1 MNIYL
6 IIAAALSLGITAIL
20 GIWLIP
26 YLRKLKYG
34 QTILDIGPN
43 WHKNKQGTPTMGGIM
58 FIAGVTAAVAAAF
71 CAAVMNDPTLNEGY
85 NKILNT
91 RLISG
96 LLMALGYALIGFADD
111 FVKVTKKQNLGL
123 TAKQKL
129 VVQFAVAALYMWSLV
144 AAGDTSTTLIIP
156 FIGQWDIGV
165 LYYPLCVIA
174 IAYIVNSVNLTDGLD
189 GLAASVTFMAC
200 IGFIMAAS
208 VLGFFQISLMGCA
221 VAGGCVG
228 FLIYNFY
235 PAKVFMGD
243 TGSMFLGGCVVA
255 MAFGIGMP
263 LILAFTG
270 IIYICESMSVVLQ
283 VISFK
288 TTGKRIFKMSPIHHH
303 FEMSGYNEIQI
314 VFAFSFITLIG
325 SLLAFFAAR
334 NVI

>member
-1 MNIYL
+1 MNVYL
-6 IIAAALSLGITAIL
+6 VISALLSLGITAIL

-43 WHKNKQGTPTMGGIM
+43 WHKNKQGTPTMGGLM
-58 FIAGVTAAVAAAF
+58 FIAGVIIA
-71 CAAVMNDPTLNEGY
+71 CAASFGLAVMKDPTLAEGY

-91 RLISG
+91 RLFSG
-96 LLMALGYALIGFADD
+96 LLMALGFALIGFADD
-111 FVKVTKKQNLGL
+111 YVKVSKKQNLGL

-129 VVQFAVAALYMWSLV
+129 VVQFVVSALYLWSLY
-144 AAGDTSTTLIIP
+144 AAGDSSTTLIIP
-156 FIGQWDIGV
+156 FIGQLDIG
-165 LYYPLCVIA
+165 LAYYPLCVIG

-189 GLAASVTFMAC
+189 GLAASVTFMASV
-200 IGFIMAAS
+200 GFILAAS
-208 VLGFFQISLMGCA
+208 VLGFFQIGLLGCA

-303 FEMSGYNEIQI
+303 FEMSGYNEVQI
-314 VFAFSFITLIG
+314 VFAFSFVTLIG
-325 SLLAFFAAR
+325 SLLALFAAR
-334 NVI
+334 SLM

>member
-6 IIAAALSLGITAIL
+6 VISALLSLGITAIL

-43 WHKNKQGTPTMGGIM
+43 WHKNKQGTPTMGGLM
-58 FIAGVTAAVAAAF
+58 FIAGVIIACAAAF
-71 CAAVMNDPTLNEGY
+71 GLAVMKDPSLTEGY

-91 RLISG
+91 RLFSG
-96 LLMALGYALIGFADD
+96 LLMAVGFALIGFADD
-111 FVKVTKKQNLGL
+111 YVKVSKKQNLGL

-129 VVQFAVAALYMWSLV
+129 VVQFLVSAVYLWSLY

-156 FIGQWDIGV
+156 FIGQLDIGFA
-165 LYYPLCVIA
+165 YYPLCVIA

-189 GLAASVTFMAC
+189 GLAASVTFMASV
-200 IGFIMAAS
+200 GFILAAS
-208 VLGFFQISLMGCA
+208 VLGFFQVSLFGCA

-303 FEMSGYNEIQI
+303 FEMSGYNEVQI
-314 VFAFSFITLIG
+314 VFAFSFVTLIG
-325 SLLAFFAAR
+325 SLLALFAAR
-334 NVI
+334 GLL

>member
-1 MNIYL
+1 VNTYL

-43 WHKNKQGTPTMGGIM
+43 WHKNKQGTPTMGGLM
-58 FIAGVTAAVAAAF
+58 FIAGVIISCAVVFILAGPEITAQG
-71 CAAVMNDPTLNEGY
+71 EY
-85 NKILNT
+85 SSILNN
-91 RLISG
+91 RLFSG
-96 LLMALGYALIGFADD
+96 LLMALGYALIGFVDD
-111 FVKVTKKQNLGL
+111 YVKVSKKQNLGL

-129 VVQFAVAALYMWSLV
+129 VLQFAVAGVYLWSLYS
-144 AAGDTSTTLIIP
+144 AGGASSVLVIP
-156 FIGQWDIGV
+156 FIGQFDIGV
-165 LYYPLCVIA
+165 IYYPLCA
-174 IAYIVNSVNLTDGLD
+174 IGIVYIVNSVNLTDGLD
-189 GLAASVTFMAC
+189 GLAASVTFMSC
-200 IGFIMAAS
+200 IGFILAAAR
-208 VLGFFQISLMGCA
+208 LGFFQVSLLGCA

-255 MAFGIGMP
+255 LAFGINMP

-303 FEMSGYNEIQI
+303 FEMCGYNEVQI
-314 VFAFSFITLIG
+314 VIAFSAITLVG
-325 SLLAFFAAR
+325 SVLAYFSVRALF
-334 NVI
+334 